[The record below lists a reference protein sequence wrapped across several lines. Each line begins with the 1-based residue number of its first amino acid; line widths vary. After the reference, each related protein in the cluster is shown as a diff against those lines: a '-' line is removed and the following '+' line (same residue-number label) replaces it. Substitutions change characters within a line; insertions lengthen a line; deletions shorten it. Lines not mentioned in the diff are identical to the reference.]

1 MTERIN
7 TYCRICEAL
16 CGMTAEVSADGREL
30 LKLRPNKRH
39 PISQGFSCP
48 KGIAMTEIVNDPDR
62 LLHPMRR
69 RPGVPRGQGGIEQF
83 ERITWA
89 EAFTEIS
96 AKLKAV
102 IDEHGGDAVGAYL
115 GNPVYFSYSPPMW
128 VKGFIDA
135 LGSPHFYTPGSQD
148 TASRSAAS
156 AMLYGS
162 ALLFPIPDLERT
174 DFLLMLGANP
184 FISHGSLVTVPNMKE
199 TLRAIPKRGGRVVV
213 VDPRRTETARVFEH
227 LQVRPDSD
235 AWLLGAML
243 RVIFD
248 EGLEDRDAIAR
259 TSSGIGMLREM
270 VAGDSFTCAE
280 ASLRTGVDAEDIRQ
294 LARDL
299 AAAPRAAVYGRI
311 GTCRGRHG
319 TLTVFLLDALN
330 IVTGNFDRPGG
341 SIIGKAMTPAAFVK
355 AQDTFGKRF
364 GRVGGFPDAFGM
376 LPSVVMAKEMLTP
389 GPGQLR
395 AFFTVGGNPVLAN
408 PNPDE
413 LVGAMKDLDLVVSID
428 LYVSESGRLADY
440 VLPATTFLEKHDAPL
455 QFLQNHTRPFAEATE
470 PVIPPRGEAKDEWEI
485 IDELARRLGVAPY
498 SDPMMRAMAR
508 IGIRPKPRTL
518 VDLGLRLGPFG
529 DLFGLRRRGL
539 SLRKLAQMPDGVVL
553 SEFQPTGEQGKRLR
567 HKDGKVHLAAPDVLA
582 EARRLGERH
591 TFDPNLPLSLITLRE
606 LKSHNSW
613 MHNLP
618 SLMNDRHRHTAR
630 IHPKDAA
637 VAGLASGDRVRIVSA
652 HGEIET
658 EALLTDEIVEG
669 TIAVPHGWGHRE
681 AGWQRANRA
690 GGPNL
695 NVLASS
701 EIEDIERIAGM
712 ALLDGIPVR
721 IEPVATPAS
730 LAKIGAQ
737 TAG

>member
-1 MTERIN
+1 MTHQVN

-16 CGMTAEVSADGREL
+16 CGMVATVDGDEL
-30 LKLRPNKRH
+30 IQLRPNKNH

-62 LLHPMRR
+62 LLYPMRR
-69 RPGVPRGQGGIEQF
+69 RAGVPRGHGGIEQF
-83 ERITWA
+83 ERITW
-89 EAFTEIS
+89 EQAFTEIS
-96 AKLKAV
+96 SKLRAV
-102 IDEHGGDAVGAYL
+102 IDHHGGDAVGAYL

-135 LGSPHFYTPGSQD
+135 LDSPHFYTPGSQD

-156 AMLYGS
+156 SFLYGS

-184 FISHGSLVTVPNMKE
+184 FISHGSLLTAPNLNA

-248 EGLEDRDAIAR
+248 EGLEDREAIGR
-259 TSSGIGMLREM
+259 TSTGIEMLREM
-270 VAGDSFTCAE
+270 VAGDTYTCEE
-280 ASLRTGVDAEDIRQ
+280 ASRRTGVPADDIRQ

-299 AAAPRAAVYGRI
+299 AAAGRAAVYGRI

-330 IVTGNFDRPGG
+330 IVTGNFDTPGG
-341 SIIGKAMTPAAFVK
+341 ALIGKSMTPAAFTK
-355 AQDTFGKRF
+355 AADTFGKRF

-376 LPSVVMAKEMLTP
+376 LPSVVMGKEMLT
-389 GPGQLR
+389 GGKGQLR

-413 LVGAMKDLDLVVSID
+413 LVEGMKGLDLIVSID

-440 VLPATTFLEKHDAPL
+440 VLPATTFLEKHDSPL

-470 PVIPPRGEAKDEWEI
+470 AVVPPRGETRDEWQI
-485 IDELARRLGVAPY
+485 IDEIARRIGVAPY
-498 SDPMMRAMAR
+498 SDPIMRALTKV
-508 IGIRPKPRTL
+508 GIRPKPRTL
-518 VDLGLRLGPFG
+518 VDLALRLGPYG
-529 DLFGLRRRGL
+529 DLFGLRPSGL
-539 SLRKLAQMPDGVVL
+539 SLKKLAAMPDGVVL
-553 SEFQPTGEQGKRLR
+553 GEFQPTGEQRKRLR
-567 HKDGKVHLAAPDVLA
+567 HRDGMVHLAAPAVLE

-591 TFDPNLPLSLITLRE
+591 VLDPNLPLSLITLRE

-618 SLMNDRHRHTAR
+618 SLMNDRRTHSAR
-630 IHPKDAA
+630 VHPKDAA
-637 VAGLASGDRVRIVSA
+637 VAGLADGERVRIVSA

-658 EALLTDEIVEG
+658 EVLVTDEIVEG
-669 TIAVPHGWGHRE
+669 TIAVPHGWGHRD

-690 GGPNL
+690 GGPNI
-695 NVLASS
+695 NVLAST

-712 ALLDGIPVR
+712 TLLDGIPVR
-721 IEPVATPAS
+721 IEPAAVGSSEASGRVAA
-730 LAKIGAQ
+730 A
-737 TAG
+737 TA